1 MITYIQNVCY
11 IVMRKC
17 FITNLWFWPYIN
29 FVIYN
34 LYVSPL
40 HCNHQYHADFD
51 ICYDLHGL
59 IIGEHVPHI
68 PEEIFSYIISHQTRT
83 TIHFCLNKKA
93 SVCLRREL
101 KASRHKS
108 YLNGGE
114 DDELVI
120 VVGPSL
126 RHLWC
131 QDDAT
136 VLDIVVVERARHT
149 EYWWLLAGL

>member
-1 MITYIQNVCY
+1 MITYIQNVLY
-11 IVMRKC
+11 RYEKMFHNQFVI
-17 FITNLWFWPYIN
+17 LAYIN

-34 LYVSPL
+34 LSVSPL
-40 HCNHQYHADFD
+40 HCNHQYHANFD

-68 PEEIFSYIISHQTRT
+68 PEEIFSYIVSHQTRT
-83 TIHFCLNKKA
+83 TIRFCLNKKA

-120 VVGPSL
+120 VVSPPL
-126 RHLWC
+126 RHLWR

-136 VLDIVVVERARHT
+136 VLDIVVVERARHI
-149 EYWWLLAGL
+149 EY

>member
-1 MITYIQNVCY
+1 MFHNQFVI
-11 IVMRKC
+11 
-17 FITNLWFWPYIN
+17 LPYIN

-34 LYVSPL
+34 LFVSPL
-40 HCNHQYHADFD
+40 HCNHQYHANFD

-68 PEEIFSYIISHQTRT
+68 PEEIFSYIVSHQTRT
-83 TIHFCLNKKA
+83 TIRFCLNKKA

-120 VVGPSL
+120 VVSPPL
-126 RHLWC
+126 RHL
-131 QDDAT
+131 
-136 VLDIVVVERARHT
+136 
-149 EYWWLLAGL
+149 

>member
-1 MITYIQNVCY
+1 MITYIQNVLY
-11 IVMRKC
+11 RYEKMFHNQFVI
-17 FITNLWFWPYIN
+17 LAYIN

-34 LYVSPL
+34 LSVSPL
-40 HCNHQYHADFD
+40 HCNHQYHANFD

-68 PEEIFSYIISHQTRT
+68 PEEIFSYIVSHQTRT
-83 TIHFCLNKKA
+83 TIRFCLNK
-93 SVCLRREL
+93 

-120 VVGPSL
+120 VVGPPL
-126 RHLWC
+126 RHLWR

-149 EYWWLLAGL
+149 EY

>member
-1 MITYIQNVCY
+1 
-11 IVMRKC
+11 
-17 FITNLWFWPYIN
+17 
-29 FVIYN
+29 
-34 LYVSPL
+34 
-40 HCNHQYHADFD
+40 
-51 ICYDLHGL
+51 LHGL

-68 PEEIFSYIISHQTRT
+68 PEEIFSYIVSHQTRT
-83 TIHFCLNKKA
+83 TIRFCLNKKA

-108 YLNGGE
+108 YPNGGE

-120 VVGPSL
+120 VVGPPL
-126 RHLWC
+126 RHIWR

-149 EYWWLLAGL
+149 EY